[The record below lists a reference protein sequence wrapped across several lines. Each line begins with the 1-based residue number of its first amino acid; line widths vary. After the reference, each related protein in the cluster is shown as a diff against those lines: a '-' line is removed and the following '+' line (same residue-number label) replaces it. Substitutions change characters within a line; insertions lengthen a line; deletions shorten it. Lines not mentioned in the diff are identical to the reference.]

1 MLLRSLR
8 RSYPLLIAVTLLL
21 VYFVYNYLEGP
32 LIVPPKELGFID
44 RSELRI
50 AAIMIPIFA
59 FLLPNKFEI
68 ELALTCGTKTT
79 KLFWSN
85 AIASFIYTA
94 VPMFVFVFLYRY
106 IPYAGKNPWVYA
118 IRVPENY
125 RVLMVISM
133 AVTLLFFFSVVC
145 FARVL
150 FRNCYVPMLVGLCV
164 HLTAETNCKE
174 IQRGQIAVKNCIFDP
189 FISVYFMGDDVPNA
203 LAYQHP
209 QLGVIANSWTYNRLI
224 FFGIS
229 VVLLI
234 ATYIMLRREK
244 LHRGFGD

>member
-1 MLLRSLR
+1 MFLRSLR

-21 VYFVYNYLEGP
+21 VYFTYYYLEGP

-44 RSELRI
+44 RTELRI
-50 AAIMIPIFA
+50 AVIMIPIFA

-68 ELALTCGTKTT
+68 ELALSCGMSTS
-79 KLFWSN
+79 KLFWSK
-85 AIASFIYTA
+85 AITSFIYTA
-94 VPMFVFVFLYRY
+94 LPTYVFVFLYRY
-106 IPYAGKNPWVYA
+106 VPYEGKSPWVYA
-118 IRVPENY
+118 IHVPENY

-133 AVTLLFFFSVVC
+133 AVTLLFFFSVIC

-150 FRNCYVPMLVGLCV
+150 FRNCYVPILVGLFV
-164 HLTAETNCKE
+164 HLTSETNCKS
-174 IQRGQIAVKNCIFDP
+174 IQSGDVAVKKCLFDP
-189 FISVYFMGDDVPNA
+189 FISVYFMGDDIPNLIA
-203 LAYQHP
+203 EQHP
-209 QLGVIANSWTYNRLI
+209 ELGVIHNAWTYNRLI

-229 VVLLI
+229 VVLLV